1 MQATKRQTAR
11 EKRPVSAPLVKISIA
26 EELARLKSEPE
37 WLSGDRNS
45 VTLVNTADMG
55 VVLIVLRQGATI
67 CGHQLERPI
76 TVQVLSGGVRF
87 TADAETHMAGE
98 GDVLAL
104 RRSIPHDLEA
114 TSESALLLT
123 IAHG

>member
-1 MQATKRQTAR
+1 MQAAKRQTVR
-11 EKRPVSAPLVKISIA
+11 EKRLVSAPLVRVSLA

-45 VTLVNTADMG
+45 VTLVNTPEMG
-55 VVLIVLRQGATI
+55 LVLIVLRPGATI

-76 TVQVLSGGVRF
+76 TVQVLSGGIRF
-87 TADAETHMAGE
+87 TADADTCTAGE
-98 GDVLAL
+98 GDVVTL
-104 RRSIPHDLEA
+104 RKSIPHDLEA

-123 IAHG
+123 IGG